1 MRRGAHLIERPSAAH
16 GKEEGQSRRQ
26 SDPRT
31 PLLERFR
38 EIERERR
45 SAAWT
50 TLDLAMNAFWK
61 QVSLGNW
68 QKK

>member
-1 MRRGAHLIERPSAAH
+1 MEKKKISQKRR
-16 GKEEGQSRRQ
+16 

-38 EIERERR
+38 AIERERR

-61 QVSLGNW
+61 QVSLGDW